1 VREIIDIVFRL
12 YEVIVVI
19 RVILSWVQIES
30 RHPAIQLVY
39 NLTEPLMRPIRNLL
53 PTEKIGIDFSPLI
66 VLFLLELL
74 KNVLI

>member
-1 VREIIDIVFRL
+1 MREIIDIVFRL